1 MEVARTAQIDL
12 VDGGGV
18 FGLGG
23 RFRGTCAAPLDR
35 VGGPARSASGW
46 PEWRLSV
53 LRSGGPLPTQEERLD
68 CVVKRPVYV
77 IYRDRLDEAMMCRAT
92 VARARPL
99 GNRTLGAQG
108 FPSNTVEAR
117 DRGPRRRSGSCSSFS
132 CRMLQIDPEA
142 PILLLSS
149 RAQAACLSPTC
160 RPEARWYPGRVR
172 GWGADRAT
180 NAGRRPSHLRAFFIL
195 SPI

>member
-23 RFRGTCAAPLDR
+23 RFRGTCAAPPDR
-35 VGGPARSASGW
+35 GRRSCSECERLARMAVISPSVWGPM
-46 PEWRLSV
+46 
-53 LRSGGPLPTQEERLD
+53 PTQEERLD
-68 CVVKRPVYV
+68 CVIKRPVYV